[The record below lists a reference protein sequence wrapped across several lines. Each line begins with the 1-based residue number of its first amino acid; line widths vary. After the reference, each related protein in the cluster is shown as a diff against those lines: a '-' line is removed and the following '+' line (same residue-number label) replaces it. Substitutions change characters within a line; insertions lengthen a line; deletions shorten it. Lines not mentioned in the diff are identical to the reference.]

1 VSEDR
6 LRRASSYIMSSGN
19 IYDAVKGVGKS
30 FWNAWEGLLY
40 SLYTQQHMRF
50 HFFAAILVVSLG
62 VILGLPPVEMAILS
76 VLIILVI
83 SLEIVNTSIESAM
96 DHVAEKMRPL
106 VKRTKDAAAG
116 AVLVCSFGS
125 VIIAGYLFLPRLVDM
140 FQAEGWLAEYR
151 SDFLSLAAISGATVL
166 FAAVRG
172 GRRVSVAMMLLCS
185 SCCGFAFSH
194 ICGSR
199 LHIPSFLV
207 LVSGSIMLLTGI
219 VRSREEKEAKENI
232 NLHPRYDLPA
242 LKYIVTGE
250 FLGFML
256 WVLLRFAR

>member
-1 VSEDR
+1 
-6 LRRASSYIMSSGN
+6 MSNGN
-19 IYDAVKGVGKS
+19 IYDAIKGVGKS

-62 VILGLPPVEMAILS
+62 VILELPPVEMAILS

-83 SLEIVNTSIESAM
+83 SLEIVNTAVESAM
-96 DHVAEKMRPL
+96 DLVAEEVRPL
-106 VKRTKDAAAG
+106 VKRAKDAAAG

-125 VIIAGYLFLPRLVDM
+125 VIIAGYLLLPRLVSM
-140 FQAEGWLAEYR
+140 FYAGGWLAEYR
-151 SDFLSLAAISGATVL
+151 GDILSFGAIVGATVL
-166 FAAVRG
+166 FAVVRG
-172 GRRVSVAMMLLCS
+172 GRRVSVAAMLLCS
-185 SCCGFAFSH
+185 SCCGFAFSY
-194 ICGSR
+194 ICGTR
-199 LHIPSFLV
+199 WHIPSFLV
-207 LVSGSIMLLTGI
+207 LVSGSIMLLTGV
-219 VRSREEKEAKENI
+219 VRSREEKKAKEHI

-256 WVLLRFAR
+256 WVLLRFAG

>member
-1 VSEDR
+1 
-6 LRRASSYIMSSGN
+6 MSNGN
-19 IYDAVKGVGKS
+19 IYDAIKGVGKS

-62 VILGLPPVEMAILS
+62 VVLELPPVEMAILS

-83 SLEIVNTSIESAM
+83 GFEIVNTSVESAM
-96 DHVAEKMRPL
+96 DHVTEEMKPL
-106 VKRTKDAAAG
+106 VKRAKDAAAG

-125 VIIAGYLFLPRLVDM
+125 VIIAGYLFLPRLVGM
-140 FQAEGWLAEYR
+140 FHAGGWLAEYR
-151 SDFLSLAAISGATVL
+151 GDILSFGTIVGATVL
-166 FAAVRG
+166 FAVVR
-172 GRRVSVAMMLLCS
+172 GRRVSVAVMLLCS

-194 ICGSR
+194 ICGTR
-199 LHIPSFLV
+199 WHIPSFLV
-207 LVSGSIMLLTGI
+207 LVSGSIMLLTGM
-219 VRSREEKEAKENI
+219 VRSREEKRAKEHI

-250 FLGFML
+250 FFGFML
-256 WVLLRFAR
+256 WLLLRFAG